1 MFPDLFSVGPLTIHT
16 YGVFVALGFIA
27 GILVT
32 VKLGKDQ
39 GLQPQQVMDMAF
51 VIILWAII
59 GSRLLYI
66 LINFSYYRAH
76 PLDALKIWQGG
87 LVFSGGLV
95 AVAGAMAWYLRRH
108 RLSFWAT
115 GDLWAPALALGQAV
129 GRIGCFMAG
138 CCYGKPTELPW
149 GIVFSHPHT
158 LAPQNI
164 PLHPTQVYSSFGGF
178 LIFVILIII
187 HAKRKFDGQVFVW
200 YLILHSTARLLVE
213 RFRGDERGLIPGTE
227 MTLTQMLATVILVLA
242 VAALF
247 CLKSRQERKAN

>member
-1 MFPDLFSVGPLTIHT
+1 VFPELFSIGPVTIHT
-16 YGVFVALGFIA
+16 YGVFVALGFMA

-32 VKLGKDQ
+32 LRLGKAR

-51 VIILWAII
+51 LMILWAII

-95 AVAGAMAWYLRRH
+95 AVAAAMAWYLRRH
-108 RLSFWAT
+108 NLSFWAT

-149 GIVFSHPHT
+149 GIVFSHPDS

-164 PLHPTQVYSSFGGF
+164 PLHPTQIYSSLGGF
-178 LIFVILIII
+178 LVFVILTFI
-187 HAKRKFDGQVFVW
+187 HAKRRFDGQVFVW
-200 YLILHSTARLLVE
+200 YLILHSTARLFVE
-213 RFRGDERGLIPGTE
+213 RFRADERGLVPGTE
-227 MTLTQMLATVILVLA
+227 MSLTQLLATVILVLA
-242 VAALF
+242 VVALF
-247 CLKSRQERKAN
+247 FLKSRRERKEN